1 VALRKVAAGT
11 PWREAYHQVRDNL
24 EALSAEDPDAAVAAK
39 THAGATAG
47 LDWELYGKRISDL
60 ERLVARR
67 SQEFDTKRKE
77 LLRS

>member
-1 VALRKVAAGT
+1 
-11 PWREAYHQVRDNL
+11 L

-47 LDWELYGKRISDL
+47 LDWGLYEARIQDL

-67 SQEFDTKRKE
+67 SQDFEQKRKE
-77 LLRS
+77 LLLS